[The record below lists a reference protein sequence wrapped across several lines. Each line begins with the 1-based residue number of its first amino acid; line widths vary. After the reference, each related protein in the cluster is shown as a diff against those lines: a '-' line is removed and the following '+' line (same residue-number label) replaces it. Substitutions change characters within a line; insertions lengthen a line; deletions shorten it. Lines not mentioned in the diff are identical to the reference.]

1 MQMCGCA
8 DEIQL
13 NVHNKRFDPTYFASP
28 ILRSHIGTSAH
39 RHIGTRPFGSGRH
52 RHIGVVAAKLQRK

>member
-39 RHIGTRPFGSGRH
+39 RHPPLWVGQASAH
-52 RHIGVVAAKLQRK
+52 RSRGCQIAKEIV